1 MVQIFGDWTRI
12 SLESFLDVDI
22 LSTTFGKWIFT
33 VTSCDHP
40 SFILRLNLPEF
51 FLINVINLFFG
62 RNTIPEEEILNLL
75 VVLTQIELTPNF
87 VDRVSPDTHSPDVLT
102 ILHVQVL
109 RDFHSRGV
117 ELIDEPNDLDCL
129 KLCHPLVHELT
140 RKLLF
145 VFLICAVELFSIHV
159 DIKFTI
165 FVGFFKITRDEHRG
179 SESFVCDDGLVP
191 FTAGELLSLFGSLW
205 IVHWVRVQVQM
216 SWLHELVHK
225 VYGFRLLI
233 SNGLLTPSSEQ
244 IVDLLS
250 TVLLVPVVLD
260 PPLKSSSFLFDE
272 NKKCETLDGPSGG
285 PSEVLVQ

>member
-1 MVQIFGDWTRI
+1 
-12 SLESFLDVDI
+12 
-22 LSTTFGKWIFT
+22 
-33 VTSCDHP
+33 
-40 SFILRLNLPEF
+40 
-51 FLINVINLFFG
+51 
-62 RNTIPEEEILNLL
+62 
-75 VVLTQIELTPNF
+75 
-87 VDRVSPDTHSPDVLT
+87 
-102 ILHVQVL
+102 
-109 RDFHSRGV
+109 
-117 ELIDEPNDLDCL
+117 
-129 KLCHPLVHELT
+129 
-140 RKLLF
+140 LLF

-179 SESFVCDDGLVP
+179 SESFICDDGLVP

-260 PPLKSSSFLFDE
+260 PPLKPSSFLFDE
-272 NKKCETLDGPSGG
+272 DKKCETLDGPSGG